1 MGRHHVHAS
10 SCDVHNHCDR
20 PAAPEESSRVA
31 LRLEG
36 LMSAGT
42 KHVKRLEELRECS
55 SGNAAAL
62 PHEKG
67 LYGRRRSC

>member
-1 MGRHHVHAS
+1 MGSHRVHAS
-10 SCDVHNHCDR
+10 SCDVHSHCDQ
-20 PAAPEESSRVA
+20 PTAPEESSRVA
-31 LRLEG
+31 LRLG
-36 LMSAGT
+36 VLMSAGT
-42 KHVKRLEELRECS
+42 KHVKRPEELRECS